1 LRRQLQCAED
11 ITWHKTTSK
20 DVLHFSRPNGWNCI
34 TNFKGG
40 KYPMPAGEI
49 LISNQ
54 PVVNGN
60 ISAGTTVWFKA

>member
-1 LRRQLQCAED
+1 M
-11 ITWHKTTSK
+11 
-20 DVLHFSRPNGWNCI
+20 

-49 LISNQ
+49 LISSQ
-54 PVVNGN
+54 PVVAGK